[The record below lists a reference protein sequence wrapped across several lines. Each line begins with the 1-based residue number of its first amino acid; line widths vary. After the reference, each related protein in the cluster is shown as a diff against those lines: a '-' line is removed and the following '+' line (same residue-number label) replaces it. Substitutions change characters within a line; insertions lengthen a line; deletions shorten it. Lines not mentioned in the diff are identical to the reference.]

1 MIIKREYVSFGKLM
15 KTDKEANKII
25 TTVFNQSYDGTLDE
39 THKKEQC
46 GVLMTKCLY
55 EKEMG
60 WGLIDLGKLIDEFER
75 LDEVSP
81 YDNGYS
87 YEDVNDVKILSKSE
101 NDISLL
107 LVHKSYENYAIEEI
121 VDIIVKQC

>member
-25 TTVFNQSYDGTLDE
+25 TTVFNQSYDGTLGE

-46 GVLMTKCLY
+46 EFLMTKCLY
-55 EKEMG
+55 EKEMD
-60 WGLIDLGKLIDEFER
+60 WGLIGLDKLISEFEK

-81 YDNGYS
+81 YDNGYT
-87 YEDVNDVKILSKSE
+87 YEDVNGVKILNKSE

-107 LVHKSYENYAIEEI
+107 LVHKSYGDYITEEI
-121 VDIIVKQC
+121 VDIVVKQF